1 MPEGVAQVDGVA
13 LGCEGACVDDGLG
26 VARDGFGLGLKL
38 EPRPKPILKM
48 EPRVLPSDVIGLG
61 LKLEPRPIYIDE
73 GLMPIPLI
81 TVAHAHFKLAHNS

>member
-38 EPRPKPILKM
+38 EPRP
-48 EPRVLPSDVIGLG
+48 
-61 LKLEPRPIYIDE
+61 IYIDE
-73 GLMPIPLI
+73 CLMPIPLI
-81 TVAHAHFKLAHNS
+81 KVAHAHFKLAHQVAQFLNNPFKKKTKQNL